1 MKKEKEK
8 ENTGKNEQA
17 KDELNKLVEALNEK
31 NSIIE
36 KRENEIED
44 LKIEIIKLKEQFRKE
59 QNTIEK
65 QAEQKVNNEKKKLMR
80 EFLEI
85 FDNFERA
92 LSSVEKDDPSV
103 TKQGIQLIHSQID
116 KFLKQQ
122 GLKEIELEGKQF
134 NPDLCE
140 IGEIIKTNK
149 EKPNTILKVLRKG
162 YYLKDELLRTAIVA
176 VSVPEEDK
184 KQNSNEGGNEK

>member
-8 ENTGKNEQA
+8 ENIGKNEQA

>member
-8 ENTGKNEQA
+8 TNVGKNEQA
-17 KDELNKLVEALNEK
+17 KDELNKLVEALK
-31 NSIIE
+31 DKSDIIE
-36 KRENEIED
+36 KRENEIEN
-44 LKIEIIKLKEQFRKE
+44 LKIEFIKLKEQFRKE
-59 QNTIEK
+59 QNTIER

-92 LSSVEKDDPSV
+92 LSSMENGDSSD
-103 TKQGIQLIHSQID
+103 TKQGIQLIHSQIN

-122 GLKEIELEGKQF
+122 GLKEMELKGKQF

-140 IGEIIKTNK
+140 IGEITKTNN
-149 EKPNTILKVLRKG
+149 EKPNTVLKVLRKG
-162 YYLKDELLRTAIVA
+162 YYLGDDLLRTAIVA

>member
-8 ENTGKNEQA
+8 ENIGKNEQA

-31 NSIIE
+31 NNIIE
-36 KRENEIED
+36 KRENEIEN

-65 QAEQKVNNEKKKLMR
+65 QAEQKINNEKKKLMR

-92 LSSVEKDDPSV
+92 LSSAEKDDSSV

-122 GLKEIELEGKQF
+122 GLKEIELEGEQF

-149 EKPNTILKVLRKG
+149 EKPNTILRVLRKG